1 MIWLRVRCVFAFI
14 VFSMAIPGC
23 GGSESGGNTG
33 RISVGVS
40 DAPMHDA
47 VKICIAFDQIELKPK
62 DGPPILVEEL
72 LAAKQTINVNLLEFP
87 GMNAA
92 PLLMDYE
99 VPAGEYLWLR
109 LGVNAAEGGTGG
121 VNDNALA
128 MECQGDESYLA
139 LKNGGI
145 HNLYIP
151 SGAES
156 GLKLTGSIIIPQ
168 GGEADFTAEIDLAK
182 SVAYPG
188 GLAPDAIFR
197 PTMRLVNNA
206 EVGAITGKVDTS
218 LIVDGCKPT
227 AYIFEGDTLAVEPT
241 VDNALASA
249 LVQEQTNNLA
259 ETEYHY
265 TVGFLL
271 PGSYGAAF
279 SCDDGA
285 TLRLSGDNPVGVVV
299 NEVATANFP

>member
-1 MIWLRVRCVFAFI
+1 
-14 VFSMAIPGC
+14 
-23 GGSESGGNTG
+23 
-33 RISVGVS
+33 
-40 DAPMHDA
+40 MHDA

-87 GMNAA
+87 GINAA
-92 PLLMDYE
+92 PLLMDYEQRGITLELDYE

-206 EVGAITGKVDTS
+206 EVGAITGKVDAS

-249 LVQEQTNNLA
+249 LVQT
-259 ETEYHY
+259 
-265 TVGFLL
+265 TVPHCGCLVII
-271 PGSYGAAF
+271 
-279 SCDDGA
+279 
-285 TLRLSGDNPVGVVV
+285 R
-299 NEVATANFP
+299 